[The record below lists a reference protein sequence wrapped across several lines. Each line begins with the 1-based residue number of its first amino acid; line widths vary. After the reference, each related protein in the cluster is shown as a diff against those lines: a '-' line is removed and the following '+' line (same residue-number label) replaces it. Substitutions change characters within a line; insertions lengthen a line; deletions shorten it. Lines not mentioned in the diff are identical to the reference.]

1 MYMGWPSPLVMP
13 HAGRELRRSRHG
25 SVPLDEHGWV
35 LGTAFMAGND
45 WGQQHDAVAHVVFTD
60 STAAGMRGDREPR
73 GVFADVIPPHILDGA
88 EEEEDEM
95 EVRYGRGRLQR
106 RRWRRRH
113 SIIPDMR
120 IQRRGR
126 DGVGAPMP
134 VLMDFKG
141 LHYSATTYTDAAL
154 RPRGLFRGRRVTRPV
169 ERRQAAVAGEYKSR
183 ARQLDRQLH
192 GLTAARQN
200 AGERGPVETALDRYP
215 IEGLVFGTF
224 NEWSSAMHAHARAV
238 AAEASISCWRQ
249 LGAATL
255 VEAPTD
261 LD

>member
-1 MYMGWPSPLVMP
+1 
-13 HAGRELRRSRHG
+13 
-25 SVPLDEHGWV
+25 
-35 LGTAFMAGND
+35 
-45 WGQQHDAVAHVVFTD
+45 
-60 STAAGMRGDREPR
+60 
-73 GVFADVIPPHILDGA
+73 
-88 EEEEDEM
+88 M

-200 AGERGPVETALDRYP
+200 AGERGPVE
-215 IEGLVFGTF
+215 VFGTF

-255 VEAPTD
+255 VETRAGLLTSVYRRWSASVARANAWLRIRRLETMGARGRMAQAYADGADGADHILTGLDLAQLAPDTGGGFGVG